1 MSSRRASFLHIDTS
15 TWPAVDHHALPAERR
30 SEFMARR
37 AAVELYISGSP
48 LREIAKQTGISSRQL
63 YWLLDC
69 CLKPAE
75 DGQVFG
81 FRALIKGVHINPI
94 RV

>member
-1 MSSRRASFLHIDTS
+1 
-15 TWPAVDHHALPAERR
+15 
-30 SEFMARR
+30 MARR